1 VEDSKKYWI
10 GFNLVKGI
18 GAVRMRA
25 LLERFGSAELAWK
38 ASYDAL
44 ETAGLS
50 PKIIETLVQ
59 VRSSDLMDRAWDY
72 LQRQK
77 IGILTWEDAGYPRRL
92 KEIDQPP
99 PVLYIRGNLTDDDQW
114 AVAIVG
120 TRRITAYG
128 RQIAEEIAGSL
139 ALNGITIVSGLARGA
154 DAVAHQAAL
163 NNRGRT
169 LAILGNGVDRI
180 YPPEHR
186 RLAEQIMAQGALISD
201 YPPGT
206 APEAT
211 NFPPRNRIISGLAQA
226 VIVVEAG
233 EKSGALITAA
243 FAIEQGRELFAVPGN
258 IHAPRSKG
266 TNLLIRE
273 GAHILLD
280 TQDVLEILNLA
291 QVSQH
296 RAARTVLPADGIE
309 AQIYTLLG
317 REPMHVDQIRN
328 QSDLP
333 IEQVSATLT
342 LMELKGM
349 IRQVGNMHYVAVFE
363 ERAEYQT
370 DSLVEAASSN

>member
-1 VEDSKKYWI
+1 VDDSKKYWV
-10 GFNLVKGI
+10 GFNLVRGI

-25 LLERFGSAELAWK
+25 LLEYFGSAELAWQ
-38 ASYDAL
+38 ATPETL
-44 ETAGLS
+44 EAAGLS
-50 PKIIETLVQ
+50 SRIIETLLH
-59 VRSSDLMDRAWDY
+59 VRSSGLLDRAWDY
-72 LQRQK
+72 IRKQE
-77 IGILTWEDAGYPRRL
+77 IVVLTWEDPDYPRRL
-92 KEIDQPP
+92 NEIDQPP
-99 PVLYIRGNLTDDDQW
+99 PVLYIRGNLTDEDQW

-128 RQIAEEIAGSL
+128 RQITEEIAGSL
-139 ALNGITIVSGLARGA
+139 AVYGITIVSGLARGA
-154 DAVAHQAAL
+154 DAIAHQAAIK
-163 NNRGRT
+163 NGGRT
-169 LAILGNGVDRI
+169 IAVLGNGVDRV

-186 RLAEQIMAQGALISD
+186 NLAEQITDHGALISD

-243 FAIEQGRELFAVPGN
+243 FATEQGRELFAVPGN

-280 TQDVLEILNLA
+280 AQDVLEALNLA

-296 RAARTVLPADGIE
+296 RTARTVLPTDATE
-309 AQIYTLLG
+309 AQLYALLG
-317 REPMHVDQIRN
+317 REPIHVDEIRT

-349 IRQVGNMHYVAVFE
+349 IRQVGNMHYVAVYE
-363 ERAEYQT
+363 ERADYQT
-370 DSLVEAASSN
+370 ESMGEDA